1 MKSTILIVD
10 DTKLI
15 VESLKKALSREGYEI
30 LTAGTGREALLS
42 YEENSPDLILLD
54 VKLPDTDG
62 IQVLQQIKQ
71 VDANTPIIVMTAY
84 SGIKGAVEAMKSGA
98 YDYVAKPFDID
109 ELKIIVARC
118 LASRKVE
125 AEVDQ
130 MRSRRKELYSFS
142 RILTCSPAMRPILD
156 MSRRV
161 AGGSRST
168 VLVQGESGTGKELF
182 ANAIH
187 YGSPRA
193 NHPFVAVNCAML
205 SEGVLESELF
215 GHEKGAFTG
224 AVKQKKGVF
233 ELADQGTLFLDEI
246 GEISPTTQIKLL
258 RFLEERELQR
268 VGGTKKINVDVR
280 IIAATNRNLL
290 KRVEEGRFRED
301 LFYRLNVVA
310 LNIPPLRERRED
322 IPLLAEHFLGLYG
335 KLLGKNGRRLDTEA
349 MEALVRYPWPGNVR
363 ELRNVIERV
372 VLLSDDALIGLRD
385 VPLEIAGKH
394 AGPEGSNVKY
404 LEEMPL
410 DLLIKDYTEDI
421 LTRHHHN
428 RTKAAD
434 ALGITRQRLRR
445 ILKSL
450 PPD

>member
-10 DTKLI
+10 DTQLI
-15 VESLKKALSREGYEI
+15 AESLRKALSREGYDI
-30 LTAGTGREALLS
+30 LTAATGKDALLS
-42 YEENSPDLILLD
+42 YEENGPDLILLD
-54 VKLPDTDG
+54 VKLPDIDG
-62 IQVLQQIKQ
+62 IQVLQKIRQ
-71 VDANTPIIVMTAY
+71 VDAKTPIIVMTAY

-125 AEVDQ
+125 AEVDH
-130 MRSRRKELYSFS
+130 MRSTKKELYSFS
-142 RILTCSPAMRPILD
+142 KIITCSPTMKPIID
-156 MSRRV
+156 MSQRV
-161 AGGSRST
+161 AIGSRST
-168 VLVQGESGTGKELF
+168 VLIQGESGTGKELF

-187 YGSPRA
+187 YSGQRA
-193 NHPFVAVNCAML
+193 NHPLVAVNCAML

-246 GEISPTTQIKLL
+246 GEISPATQIKLL

-280 IIAATNRNLL
+280 IIAATNRNLM

-301 LFYRLNVVA
+301 LYYRLNVIA
-310 LNIPPLRERRED
+310 FNIPPLRERRED
-322 IPLLAEHFLGLYG
+322 IPLLTDHFLDLYG
-335 KLLGKNGRRLDTEA
+335 RLLGKSGRRFSREA
-349 MEALVRYPWPGNVR
+349 MDSLIRYPWPGNVR
-363 ELRNVIERV
+363 ELRNVIERA
-372 VLLSDDALIGLRD
+372 VLLSDDTEIGLQD
-385 VPLEIAGKH
+385 VPLEISGRH
-394 AGPEGSNVKY
+394 NGPEASNVKY
-404 LEEMPL
+404 IEDMPL
-410 DLLIKDYTEDI
+410 DLLIKNYTESI
-421 LTRHHHN
+421 LARHKNN
-428 RTKAAD
+428 RTKASD
-434 ALGITRQRLRR
+434 VLGITRQRLRR

-450 PPD
+450 PD

>member
-10 DTKLI
+10 DTQLI
-15 VESLKKALSREGYEI
+15 AESLKKALSREGYDI
-30 LTAGTGREALLS
+30 LTAATGREALQS
-42 YEENSPDLILLD
+42 YEENGPDLILLD
-54 VKLPDTDG
+54 VKLPDIDG
-62 IQVLQQIKQ
+62 IQVLQKIRQ
-71 VDANTPIIVMTAY
+71 VDAKTPIIVMTAY

-125 AEVDQ
+125 AEVDH
-130 MRSRRKELYSFS
+130 MRSTKKELYSFS
-142 RILTCSPAMRPILD
+142 KIITRSPMMKPIID
-156 MSRRV
+156 MSQRV
-161 AGGSRST
+161 AIGSRST
-168 VLVQGESGTGKELF
+168 VLIQGESGTGKELF

-187 YGSPRA
+187 YSGQRA
-193 NHPFVAVNCAML
+193 NSPLVAVNCAML

-246 GEISPTTQIKLL
+246 GEISPATQIKLL

-301 LFYRLNVVA
+301 LYYRLNVIA
-310 LNIPPLRERRED
+310 FHIPPLRERRED
-322 IPLLAEHFLGLYG
+322 IPLLTDHFLDLYG
-335 KLLGKNGRRLDTEA
+335 RLLGKSGRRFSREA
-349 MEALVRYPWPGNVR
+349 MESLNRYPWPGNVR
-363 ELRNVIERV
+363 ELRNVIERA
-372 VLLSDDALIGLRD
+372 VLLSDDPEIGVQD
-385 VPLEIAGKH
+385 VPLEISGRH
-394 AGPEGSNVKY
+394 NGLEGSNVKY
-404 LEEMPL
+404 IEDMPL
-410 DLLIKDYTEDI
+410 DLLIKNYTESI
-421 LTRHHHN
+421 LTRYRNN
-428 RTKAAD
+428 RTKASEV
-434 ALGITRQRLRR
+434 LGITRQRLRR

-450 PPD
+450 PD